1 MSELPI
7 LCTLDGATL
16 ARRQA
21 QLSSQ
26 LFGEARNSEPL
37 PDGRRWRFSSSPDIL
52 TRIAAMIEAERQCC
66 RFLRFAIAAQPDL
79 GEITLDVTGPAGT
92 REFLDNWR

>member
-1 MSELPI
+1 MRELPI

-16 ARRQA
+16 AQRQA
-21 QLSSQ
+21 ELSSQ
-26 LFGEARNSEPL
+26 LFRDARSSDPL
-37 PDGRRWRFSSSPDIL
+37 PDARRWRFASSVDIL
-52 TRIAAMIEAERQCC
+52 ARLAAMIEAERQCC
-66 RFLRFAIAAQPDL
+66 RFLRFAIDAQPDL